1 MARTT
6 SPRQRPSAVDSPAI
20 SAGNTGLIS
29 IWTSDRIISSARN
42 SIPER
47 LMFSLMLFCARQLG
61 REPIFQSQLT
71 IERSKRCARNGEA
84 SFALT
89 MVLRVERVNG
99 FWSESLI
106 AASCPSLRRS
116 LKQ

>member
-20 SAGNTGLIS
+20 SAGNTRLIS
-29 IWTSDRIISSARN
+29 IWTSDLIISSARN

-47 LMFSLMLFCARQLG
+47 LMFSLVPFCARQL
-61 REPIFQSQLT
+61 RPRADISMAT
-71 IERSKRCARNGEA
+71 DDRKIETLRAERGG

-89 MVLRVERVNG
+89 LVLRVERVNG

-106 AASCPSLRRS
+106 AASCSLYGGV
-116 LKQ
+116 

>member
-20 SAGNTGLIS
+20 SAGDTGLIS

-47 LMFSLMLFCARQLG
+47 LMFSLVLFCARQLA
-61 REPIFQSQLT
+61 RQPIFQWQLT

-89 MVLRVERVNG
+89 LVLRVER
-99 FWSESLI
+99 
-106 AASCPSLRRS
+106 
-116 LKQ
+116 